1 MTKKPSNGNLHK
13 ANKAKNDEFY
23 TQLSDIERELGHYK
37 DHFKGKTVLLNCDDP
52 KESNFWRYF
61 SMNFEFL
68 GLRKLISTH
77 YERDTSSYKLEIT
90 ADINEDGK
98 INNLDTIKTPLKQNG
113 DFRSPECVE
122 LLKEADIVVTNPPF
136 SLFREY
142 VALLIEHDNKFLI
155 VGNKNAITYK
165 ETFKYIKGNRLWLGY
180 SSPNEFDTPSGTTK
194 KIKGLCR
201 WFTNLETKERHEEL
215 ILWKTYKGNESDY
228 PTYDNYNAIN
238 VDKVKDIPVDY
249 EKAMGVP
256 ITFLDKFNP
265 EQFEIVGM
273 VSSAGYDAEIV
284 GLPFL
289 GLKDARP
296 IVKSKNIYA
305 RFLIKA
311 LKTRK

>member
-215 ILWKTYKGNESDY
+215 ILWKTYKGNELDY

-249 EKAMGVP
+249 ERAMGVP

-311 LKTRK
+311 LKTRR